1 MWCGVLVQSSR
12 QEAVRSRPL
21 YTAQH
26 DRQSSAG
33 AERRSTSTSAVT
45 HPRLQR
51 TQTRL
56 RVYVAACFIA
66 AVLAYMLAAT
76 VTVTADL
83 VYTYLQHYV
92 RRLLYFVQNQSVF
105 EQNACLPVGHLS
117 KAADLKWNEFH

>member
-1 MWCGVLVQSSR
+1 MTG
-12 QEAVRSRPL
+12 SRPQVL
-21 YTAQH
+21 NDEA
-26 DRQSSAG
+26 
-33 AERRSTSTSAVT
+33 
-45 HPRLQR
+45 PRLLPSLILVFRGLKRAYECTFLLASLLQ
-51 TQTRL
+51 
-56 RVYVAACFIA
+56 C
-66 AVLAYMLAAT
+66 LAYVLAAT